1 MAETQPKSPH
11 APLVLILVTIANIL
25 LFFGVISTRANRIAF
40 SDVPFFTGEFVALL
54 GITMVLIVA
63 SFWGF
68 SQARML
74 HRLQQSPLLAIGL
87 CIVTAIGIF
96 VPTWVLDFWSIY
108 NAPFVLWGFI
118 IILSIAYIV
127 FLPRLQHL
135 NLKPILTPLTQ
146 LFVGLLILFFIV
158 EGGMRL
164 WFTFLGSPTDKAN
177 YLYPV
182 DHVLNLYNRFN
193 GQPYVNFGL
202 SPNHPDHNSRGYR
215 GDELIT
221 PKPDGV
227 FRIFAI
233 GGSTTY
239 GVSLKNNETYPA
251 LLQAILQERGYSNI
265 EVINAGVPQYATYV
279 NLVNFEFRLLD
290 DQPDMILT
298 YEGINDVVTRLV
310 DPSRYNGLNAMRGI
324 WNTSYIQQSPFVAVR
339 FFSQRLGFAT
349 PISSLDSAL
358 FNVADVIR
366 CTDPQF
372 CQALDLSPQQ
382 VLEANPPTYF
392 ERNLRNM
399 IAIARV
405 NSVQFVFSTW
415 AYFPEASNGSLY
427 MTYLHMQYGV
437 AQHNDLTRQLAQEL
451 DIPMIDLASTM
462 PYGAQ
467 YWQDGLHLTAEG
479 TLAQATQYADFL
491 INNNLLPK
499 P

>member
-1 MAETQPKSPH
+1 MAETQPKPYP
-11 APLVLILVTIANIL
+11 APFALIFVTIANIL

-40 SDVPFFTGEFVALL
+40 TDVPFFTGEFIALFVV
-54 GITMVLIVA
+54 VLALIIA
-63 SFWGF
+63 SFWAF
-68 SQARML
+68 SQARIL
-74 HRLQQSPLLAIGL
+74 QRLQQSPLLAIAL
-87 CIVTAIGIF
+87 CAFIAIGLFLPTF
-96 VPTWVLDFWSIY
+96 VVSNWDTY
-108 NAPFVLWGFI
+108 NAPFVLWGLVLI
-118 IILSIAYIV
+118 PTIAYIV
-127 FLPRLQHL
+127 LLPRLQHL
-135 NLKPILTPLTQ
+135 NLKPIIAPLTQ
-146 LFVGLLILFFIV
+146 IIVRFLVLFFIV

-164 WFTFLGSPTDKAN
+164 WFTFLGSPADKAN
-177 YLYPV
+177 YLYPI
-182 DHVLNLYNRFN
+182 DDILNLYNRFN

-215 GDELIT
+215 GGEIIT
-221 PKPDGV
+221 PKPDGI

-251 LLQAILQERGYSNI
+251 LLQQILHERGYSNV
-265 EVINAGVPQYATYV
+265 EVVNGGVPQYATYD
-279 NLVNFEFRLLD
+279 NLVNFELRLLD
-290 DQPDMILT
+290 DQPDMIIT

-310 DPSRYNGLNAMRGI
+310 DPSRYNGLNPMRGI
-324 WNTSYIQQSPFVAVR
+324 WNTSTIQQSPFVAVR
-339 FFSQRLGFAT
+339 FFSQRLGFTT

-358 FNVADVIR
+358 FNVGDVLR

-372 CQALDLSPQQ
+372 CQALNLSPQQ

-392 ERNLRNM
+392 ERNLRNI
-399 IAIARV
+399 IAIAQA
-405 NSVQFVFSTW
+405 NDVQVVFSTW
-415 AYFPEASNGSLY
+415 AYFPEPSNGSLY
-427 MTYLHMQYGV
+427 MTYPHMQYGV
-437 AQHNDLTRQLAQEL
+437 AQHNDITRQLAQEL
-451 DIPMIDLASTM
+451 DIPVIDLAQSM